1 MDGSLRRSWSLSP
14 PLSDD
19 EDEEEDDEDEEDE
32 EYEPR
37 SKKKGRNGRKKGPT
51 GKKKGATGQM
61 RGSAPLLRGYRDEAR
76 SAELRATPLMERY
89 LVAVNVTEGVAV
101 CTSCGITVN
110 PHRPYRHALQHHAPK
125 RHKRLADP
133 TRWPDP
139 SPMLRDVQELFTHSP
154 HPMPPDHLPPERL
167 YTARE
172 AAVADLQEGQEP
184 RLPAPVLGFPVF
196 AGCACRSCGKFF
208 TGEASF
214 RDHCTRRDE
223 HGNRTHHEPYRTLML
238 DLHLQ
243 RFSLFPPHQ
252 NRYAPVSLSSIPPY
266 KYETKWGISDRCPL
280 TYTFHCA
287 VVNALLGRDHCC
299 TWCEAQSNSASSVD
313 SVGAGYMRSGGAIV
327 LCEYSE
333 HS

>member
-1 MDGSLRRSWSLSP
+1 MRYAIVIICLHCVLLIRSAP
-14 PLSDD
+14 PPPTPID
-19 EDEEEDDEDEEDE
+19 EDEEEGDDGDGEGEEE
-32 EYEPR
+32 EEEVEEEESDLLQP
-37 SKKKGRNGRKKGPT
+37 KGPT
-51 GKKKGATGQM
+51 
-61 RGSAPLLRGYRDEAR
+61 PLLHAYHDAAR
-76 SAELRATPLMERY
+76 APELRATPLMQQY
-89 LVAVNVTEGVAV
+89 LVAVNVAEGVAL
-101 CTSCGITVN
+101 CTGCAITLN
-110 PHRPYRHALQHHAPK
+110 PHRPYRHALDYHAPT
-125 RHKRLADP
+125 RVKRLADP

-172 AAVADLQEGQEP
+172 AAVAALQEGQEP